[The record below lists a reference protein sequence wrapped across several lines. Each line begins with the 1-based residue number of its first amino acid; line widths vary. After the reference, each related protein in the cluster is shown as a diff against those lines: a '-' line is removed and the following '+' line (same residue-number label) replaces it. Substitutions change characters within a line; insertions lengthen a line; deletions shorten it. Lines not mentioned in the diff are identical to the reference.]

1 MEKLL
6 WVIGVLCLIIVILL
20 IKIFLMQKGTREIA
34 EKFAEKLTTDTNTLI
49 DVSSRDRNI
58 RRLANGIN
66 IELRKLRA
74 QRIKF
79 DQGDAEVKDAI
90 TNISHDLRTPLTAI
104 SGYLELLEKEE
115 KSEAAQRYIGI
126 IKNRAEHMKQ
136 LCEELFRYSVV
147 ISTTDS
153 INYESV
159 TVNAVLEESIS
170 SYYAALTGANI
181 TPEITICENKI
192 VRFLDKNALFR
203 IFGNLITN
211 AIKYSDGDLLITL
224 SESGAVTFSNH
235 ASMLDETQTGKLF
248 NRFFTVENA
257 EKSTGLGLSIA
268 KALTEEMG
276 GTITA
281 KYDAGVLS
289 IRIVFPISN
298 Q

>member
-6 WVIGVLCLIIVILL
+6 WVIGALCLIIVILL
-20 IKIFLMQKGTREIA
+20 VKIILMQIGTREIA
-34 EKFAEKLTTDTNTLI
+34 NKFAEKLTADTNTLI
-49 DVSSRDRNI
+49 DISSRDRNI
-58 RRLANGIN
+58 RRLANEIN
-66 IELRKLRA
+66 TELRKLRA
-74 QRIKF
+74 QHIKF
-79 DQGDAEVKDAI
+79 SQGDAEVKEAI

-126 IKNRAEHMKQ
+126 IKDRTEHMKQ
-136 LCEELFRYSVV
+136 LCEELFRYSIV

-153 INYESV
+153 ISYESV

-181 TPEITICENKI
+181 TPNISICEKKI
-192 VRFLDKNALFR
+192 VRSLDKNALSR
-203 IFGNLITN
+203 IFGNLIGN
-211 AIKYSDGDLLITL
+211 AIKYSDGDLVITL
-224 SESGAVTFSNH
+224 SESGAITFSNH
-235 ASMLDETQTGKLF
+235 TRDLDETQAGKLF

-268 KALTEEMG
+268 KALTEEMN

-281 KYDAGVLS
+281 KYDNGVLN
-289 IRIVFPISN
+289 IRIIF

>member
-1 MEKLL
+1 MEKLF

-20 IKIFLMQKGTREIA
+20 IKIILMQKGARDIA
-34 EKFAEKLTTDTNTLI
+34 QKFAEKLTADTNTLI

-58 RRLANGIN
+58 RRLANEIN
-66 IELRKLRA
+66 TELRKLRA
-74 QRIKF
+74 EQIKF
-79 DQGDAEVKDAI
+79 NQGDAEVKDAI

-115 KSEAAQRYIGI
+115 KSEEAQRYIGI
-126 IKNRAEHMKQ
+126 IKDRTEHMKQ
-136 LCEELFRYSVV
+136 LCEELFRYSIV

-153 INYESV
+153 IHYESV

-181 TPEITICENKI
+181 TPKITLCEKKI
-192 VRFLDKNALFR
+192 VRILDKKALSR
-203 IFGNLITN
+203 IFGNLIGN
-211 AIKYSDGDLLITL
+211 AIKYSNGDLAITL
-224 SESGAVTFSNH
+224 SESGAIIFSNH
-235 ASMLDETQTGKLF
+235 APMLDETQTGKLF

-281 KYDAGVLS
+281 KYEAGVLS

>member
-6 WVIGVLCLIIVILL
+6 WVIGILCLIIVILL
-20 IKIFLMQKGTREIA
+20 IKIILMQKGTRDIA
-34 EKFAEKLTTDTNTLI
+34 QKFAEKLTADTNTLI

-58 RRLANGIN
+58 RRLANEIN

-74 QRIKF
+74 ERIKF
-79 DQGDAEVKDAI
+79 NQGDAEVKDAI

-115 KSEAAQRYIGI
+115 KSEEAQRYIGI
-126 IKNRAEHMKQ
+126 IKDRTEHMKQ
-136 LCEELFRYSVV
+136 LCEELFRYSIV

-153 INYESV
+153 IHYESV

-181 TPEITICENKI
+181 TPKITICEKRI
-192 VRFLDKNALFR
+192 VRILDKKALSR
-203 IFGNLITN
+203 IFGNLIGN
-211 AIKYSDGDLLITL
+211 AIKYSDGDLAITL
-224 SESGAVTFSNH
+224 SERGAITFSNH
-235 ASMLDETQTGKLF
+235 ASTLDETQTGKLF

-276 GTITA
+276 GTIAA
-281 KYDAGVLS
+281 KYDGGVLS
-289 IRIVFPISN
+289 IRIVFPTSD

>member
-6 WVIGVLCLIIVILL
+6 WVIGVLCLVIVILL
-20 IKIFLMQKGTREIA
+20 IKIFLMQKGAREIA

-49 DVSSRDRNI
+49 DISSRDRNI

-126 IKNRAEHMKQ
+126 IKDRAEHMKQ

-153 INYESV
+153 INYERV

-170 SYYAALTGANI
+170 SYYAALTDANI
-181 TPEITICENKI
+181 TPKITICENKI
-192 VRFLDKNALFR
+192 VRFLDKNALSR

-224 SESGAVTFSNH
+224 LESGAVTFSNH

-268 KALTEEMG
+268 KTLTEEMG
-276 GTITA
+276 GTIIA

-289 IRIVFPISN
+289 IRIGFPRSN

>member
-6 WVIGVLCLIIVILL
+6 WVIGALCLIIVILL
-20 IKIFLMQKGTREIA
+20 VKIILMQKGAREIA
-34 EKFAEKLTTDTNTLI
+34 QKFAEILTTDTNTLI

-58 RRLANGIN
+58 RRLANEIN
-66 IELRKLRA
+66 VELRKLRA
-74 QRIKF
+74 QRIRF
-79 DQGDAEVKDAI
+79 NQGDAEVKDAI

-126 IKNRAEHMKQ
+126 IRDRTEHMKQ
-136 LCEELFRYSVV
+136 LCEELFRYSIV
-147 ISTTDS
+147 ISTANS
-153 INYESV
+153 LYYERV

-181 TPEITICENKI
+181 TPKITICENKI
-192 VRFLDKNALFR
+192 IRFLDKNALSR
-203 IFGNLITN
+203 IFSNLIGN
-211 AIKYSDGDLLITL
+211 AIKYSDGDLAITL

-281 KYDAGVLS
+281 KYDARILS
-289 IRIVFPISN
+289 IQIVFPISN

>member
-6 WVIGVLCLIIVILL
+6 WVIGILCLIIVVLL
-20 IKIFLMQKGTREIA
+20 IKIVLMQKGARDIA
-34 EKFAEKLTTDTNTLI
+34 QKFAEKLTADTNTLI

-58 RRLANGIN
+58 RRLANEIN

-74 QRIKF
+74 ERIKF
-79 DQGDAEVKDAI
+79 NQGDAEVKDAI

-115 KSEAAQRYIGI
+115 KSEEAQRYIGI
-126 IKNRAEHMKQ
+126 IKDRTEHMKQ
-136 LCEELFRYSVV
+136 LCEELFRYSIV

-153 INYESV
+153 IHYESV

-181 TPEITICENKI
+181 TPKITLCEKKI
-192 VRFLDKNALFR
+192 VRILDKKALSR
-203 IFGNLITN
+203 IFGNLIGN
-211 AIKYSDGDLLITL
+211 AIKYSDGDLAITL
-224 SESGAVTFSNH
+224 SESGAIIFSNH

-281 KYDAGVLS
+281 KYDGGVLS

>member
-6 WVIGVLCLIIVILL
+6 WVIGALCLIIVILL
-20 IKIFLMQKGTREIA
+20 IKIALMQKGAREIA
-34 EKFAEKLTTDTNTLI
+34 QKFAEKLTADTNTLI
-49 DVSSRDRNI
+49 DISSRDRNI
-58 RRLANGIN
+58 RRLANEIN
-66 IELRKLRA
+66 TELRKLRA

-126 IKNRAEHMKQ
+126 IKDRTEHMKQ
-136 LCEELFRYSVV
+136 LCEELFRYSIV

-170 SYYAALTGANI
+170 SYYAALTEANI
-181 TPEITICENKI
+181 TPNITICEEKI
-192 VRFLDKNALFR
+192 VRILDKNALSR
-203 IFGNLITN
+203 IFGNLIGN
-211 AIKYSDGDLLITL
+211 AIKYSDGDLNITL

-281 KYDAGVLS
+281 KYDTGVLS
-289 IRIVFPISN
+289 IRIVFS
-298 Q
+298 

>member
-20 IKIFLMQKGTREIA
+20 IKIFLMQKGAREIA

-49 DVSSRDRNI
+49 DISSRDRNI

-74 QRIKF
+74 QRVKF

-126 IKNRAEHMKQ
+126 IKDRAEHMKQ

-153 INYESV
+153 INYERV

-192 VRFLDKNALFR
+192 VRFLDKNALSR

-211 AIKYSDGDLLITL
+211 AIKYSDGDLAITL

>member
-20 IKIFLMQKGTREIA
+20 IKIFLMQKGTREIV

-49 DVSSRDRNI
+49 DISSRDRNI

-79 DQGDAEVKDAI
+79 NQGDAEVKDAI

-126 IKNRAEHMKQ
+126 IKDRAEHMKQ

-153 INYESV
+153 INYERV

-181 TPEITICENKI
+181 TPKITICENKI
-192 VRFLDKNALFR
+192 VRFLDKNALSR
-203 IFGNLITN
+203 IFGNLISN
-211 AIKYSDGDLLITL
+211 AIKYSDGDLSITL
-224 SESGAVTFSNH
+224 LESGAVTFSNH

-281 KYDAGVLS
+281 KYDTGVLS
-289 IRIVFPISN
+289 IRIVFSISN

>member
-6 WVIGVLCLIIVILL
+6 WVIGVLCLIIIVLL
-20 IKIFLMQKGTREIA
+20 IKIILMQKGAREIA
-34 EKFAEKLTTDTNTLI
+34 EKFAEKLSADTNTLI

-58 RRLANGIN
+58 RRLANEIN
-66 IELRKLRA
+66 TELRKLRA
-74 QRIKF
+74 ERIKF
-79 DQGDAEVKDAI
+79 SQGDAEVKEAI

-126 IKNRAEHMKQ
+126 IKDRTEHMKQ
-136 LCEELFRYSVV
+136 LCEELFRYSIV

-153 INYESV
+153 ISYESV

-181 TPEITICENKI
+181 TPKISICEKKI
-192 VRFLDKNALFR
+192 VRSLDKNALSR
-203 IFGNLITN
+203 IFGNLIGN
-211 AIKYSDGDLLITL
+211 AIKYSDGDLAITL
-224 SESGAVTFSNH
+224 SESGAITFSNH
-235 ASMLDETQTGKLF
+235 ASALDETQAGKLF

-268 KALTEEMG
+268 KALTEEMNG
-276 GTITA
+276 KITA
-281 KYDAGVLS
+281 KYEKGVLS
-289 IRIVFPISN
+289 IRLVFP
-298 Q
+298 

>member
-6 WVIGVLCLIIVILL
+6 WVIGILCLIIVILL
-20 IKIFLMQKGTREIA
+20 IKLILMQIGTREIA
-34 EKFAEKLTTDTNTLI
+34 NKFAEKLTADTNTLI

-58 RRLANGIN
+58 RRLADEIN
-66 IELRKLRA
+66 TELRKLRA
-74 QRIKF
+74 QRIKYS
-79 DQGDAEVKDAI
+79 QGDAEVKDAI

-115 KSEAAQRYIGI
+115 KSEEAQRYIGI
-126 IKNRAEHMKQ
+126 IEERTEHMKQ
-136 LCEELFRYSVV
+136 LCEELFRYSIV

-170 SYYAALTGANI
+170 SYYTALTEANI
-181 TPEITICENKI
+181 TPQISICEKKI
-192 VRFLDKNALFR
+192 VRSLDRKALSR
-203 IFGNLITN
+203 IFGNLISN
-211 AIKYSDGDLLITL
+211 AIKYSDGDLAITFA
-224 SESGAVTFSNH
+224 ESGKITFSNH
-235 ASMLDETQTGKLF
+235 SATLDETQTGKLF

-276 GTITA
+276 GAITA
-281 KYDAGVLS
+281 KYEAGVLS

>member
-20 IKIFLMQKGTREIA
+20 IKIFLMQKGAREIA

-49 DVSSRDRNI
+49 DISTRDRNI
-58 RRLANGIN
+58 RRLANEIN

-126 IKNRAEHMKQ
+126 IKDRAEHMKQ

-153 INYESV
+153 INFERV

-211 AIKYSDGDLLITL
+211 AIKYSDGDLSITL
-224 SESGAVTFSNH
+224 SESGAVTFTNH

-281 KYDAGVLS
+281 KYEAGVLS

>member
-6 WVIGVLCLIIVILL
+6 WVIGALCLIIVILL
-20 IKIFLMQKGTREIA
+20 VKVILMQKGAREIA
-34 EKFAEKLTTDTNTLI
+34 QKFAEILTTDTNTLI

-58 RRLANGIN
+58 RRLANEIN
-66 IELRKLRA
+66 TELRKLRA
-74 QRIKF
+74 EHIKF
-79 DQGDAEVKDAI
+79 SQGDAEVKDAI

-126 IKNRAEHMKQ
+126 IRDRTEHMKQ
-136 LCEELFRYSVV
+136 LCEELFRYSIV
-147 ISTTDS
+147 ISTANS
-153 INYESV
+153 IHYEGV

-181 TPEITICENKI
+181 TPKITICEKKI
-192 VRFLDKNALFR
+192 VRFLDKNALSR
-203 IFGNLITN
+203 IFSNLIGN
-211 AIKYSDGDLLITL
+211 AIKYSDGDLEITL
-224 SESGAVTFSNH
+224 SESSVVTFSNH

-281 KYDAGVLS
+281 KYDAGILS
-289 IRIVFPISN
+289 IQIVFPISN